1 MQEQERGRAGPSG
14 LSLSASAAAGF
25 FVPYAYDAVA
35 VNREYVEAV
44 PKRDERYGRAEIA
57 ACRWLVSEWQEAACE
72 EGQFVLRSVR
82 LALEPW
88 EATPGKARA

>member
-1 MQEQERGRAGPSG
+1 MTKTSNSSG
-14 LSLSASAAAGF
+14 IWHSDYGMRYL
-25 FVPYAYDAVA
+25 
-35 VNREYVEAV
+35 EAV

-57 ACRWLVSEWQEAACE
+57 VCRWLVSEWQEAACE